1 MNHFRFASCG
11 DRTLWFDTTR
21 TLEHINTLALV
32 GYQLTQTKP
41 RNCKLMCNDNA
52 YLPVPQTNV
61 NPSLSIGRSDQEAI
75 DVRR

>member
-1 MNHFRFASCG
+1 
-11 DRTLWFDTTR
+11 
-21 TLEHINTLALV
+21 
-32 GYQLTQTKP
+32 
-41 RNCKLMCNDNA
+41 MCNDNA